1 MAFDR
6 DELLEKL
13 ARALAKN
20 PGSSMKELAEEV
32 GISKASLHRIY
43 STRESLCQTLVAQ
56 TKNIFDNMI
65 DITSREHNDFLA
77 DLKELIS
84 FHVENSAFVLFI
96 GRDAFVRMIDEADWV
111 RYDEELAAFF
121 RAGKDAGLLLGDF
134 SSEEMRDIF
143 VSLVVGLLEYSLW
156 GSRSGKA
163 AEGLIY
169 KAVMGGI
176 SSKGY

>member
-13 ARALAKN
+13 AWALAKN
-20 PGSSMKELAEEV
+20 PGSSMKDLAEEV

-43 STRESLCQTLVAQ
+43 STRESLCQTLVER
-56 TKNIFDNMI
+56 TKEIFEGTMK
-65 DITSREHNDFLA
+65 ITRREHGDFEA

-84 FHVENSAFVLFI
+84 FHVQHSAFVLFS
-96 GRDAFVRMIDEADWV
+96 GRDAFVQMIEEAEWE

-121 RAGKDAGLLLGDF
+121 RAGKEAGVWQADF

-143 VSLVVGLLEYSLW
+143 MSLVIGIMEHNLW
-156 GSRSGKA
+156 DGTYGKS
-163 AEGLIY
+163 AERLIY
-169 KAVMGGI
+169 RALLGGI
-176 SSKGY
+176 ASK